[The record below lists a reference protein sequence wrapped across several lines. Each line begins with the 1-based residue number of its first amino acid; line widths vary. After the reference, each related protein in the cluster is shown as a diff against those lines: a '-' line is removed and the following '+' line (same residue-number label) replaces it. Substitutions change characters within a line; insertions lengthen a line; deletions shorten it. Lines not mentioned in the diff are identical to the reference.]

1 MFLIEYAAASSSAL
15 KGRRASLEAYYT
27 DWQKR
32 WDRREEEYVRRME
45 AAQKAHG
52 DKLQA
57 VLAEQANKEKHANSP
72 IESEAVLLLRNQ
84 VTAAYDALE
93 RMRIENA
100 NGSGEAVMQSAKKH
114 AEDVQKLVHDRHE
127 WERRSMQS
135 HRSKLAE
142 LEVKREKVQS
152 HALDNLSKLGE
163 HFDVK
168 AKAILDTQV
177 SLQVFP
183 FT

>member
-1 MFLIEYAAASSSAL
+1 
-15 KGRRASLEAYYT
+15 
-27 DWQKR
+27 
-32 WDRREEEYVRRME
+32 ME

-57 VLAEQANKEKHANSP
+57 VLAEQANKETHADSP